1 MGMKLVMIMGA
12 VMVVMTLA
20 FSWYYKDTQRR
31 MGVLHENNAKLEVS
45 VKANELAL
53 ATTREDAARNAAL
66 NLQLQNKLQE
76 SEAYGDKLQA
86 IFQKHNLTMLSL
98 KKPGLIEKRMNDA
111 TKKLFDDITADTTD

>member
-31 MGVLHENNAKLEVS
+31 MGVLHEVAAKLEVA
-45 VKANELAL
+45 VRANELAL
-53 ATTREDAARNAAL
+53 ATTRADAARNAAL
-66 NLQLQNKLQE
+66 NFQLQTKLQE
-76 SEAYGDKLQA
+76 SEAYGDRLQA

-111 TKKLFDDITADTTD
+111 TKKLFADITTDTTD

>member
-31 MGVLHENNAKLEVS
+31 MGVLHENNAKLEVA
-45 VKANELAL
+45 VRANELAL

-66 NLQLQNKLQE
+66 NFQLQTKLQE
-76 SEAYGDKLQA
+76 SEAYSDKLQA

-111 TKKLFDDITADTTD
+111 TKKLFADITADTTY

>member
-12 VMVVMTLA
+12 VMIAMTLA
-20 FSWYYKDTQRR
+20 FSWYYKDTQKR
-31 MGVLHENNAKLEVS
+31 MGILHENNAKLEVS

-53 ATTREDAARNAAL
+53 ATTRENAARNAAL

-76 SEAYGDKLQA
+76 SEAYGDKLRS
-86 IFQKHNLTMLSL
+86 IFEKHNLTMLSL

-111 TKKLFDDITADTTD
+111 TKKLFDDITADTTH

>member
-20 FSWYYKDTQRR
+20 FSWYYKDTQKR
-31 MGVLHENNAKLEVS
+31 MGVLYENNAKLEVS

-53 ATTREDAARNAAL
+53 ATTRENAARNAAL

-76 SEAYGDKLQA
+76 SEAYGDKLRS
-86 IFQKHNLTMLSL
+86 IFEKHNLTVLSL

-111 TKKLFDDITADTTD
+111 TKKLFDDITADTTH

>member
-31 MGVLHENNAKLEVS
+31 MGVLHENNAKLEVA
-45 VKANELAL
+45 VRANELAL

-66 NLQLQNKLQE
+66 NFQLQTKLQE
-76 SEAYGDKLQA
+76 SEAYGDRLQA
-86 IFQKHNLTMLSL
+86 IFQKHNLTVLSL

-111 TKKLFDDITADTTD
+111 TKKLFADITADTTG

>member
-31 MGVLHENNAKLEVS
+31 MGVLHENNAKLEVA
-45 VKANELAL
+45 VRANELAL
-53 ATTREDAARNAAL
+53 ATTRADAARNAAL
-66 NLQLQNKLQE
+66 NFQLQTKLQE

-111 TKKLFDDITADTTD
+111 TKKLFADITADTTD

>member
-66 NLQLQNKLQE
+66 NFQLQTKLQE
-76 SEAYGDKLQA
+76 SEAYGDRLQA
-86 IFQKHNLTMLSL
+86 IFQKHNLTVLSL

-111 TKKLFDDITADTTD
+111 TKKLFADITADTTH

>member
-20 FSWYYKDTQRR
+20 FSWYYKDTQKR
-31 MGVLHENNAKLEVS
+31 MGVLYENNAKLEVS

-53 ATTREDAARNAAL
+53 ATTRADAARNAAL
-66 NLQLQNKLQE
+66 NFQLQTKLQE
-76 SEAYGDKLQA
+76 SEAYGDRLQA
-86 IFQKHNLTMLSL
+86 IFQKHNLTVLSL

-111 TKKLFDDITADTTD
+111 TKKLFADITADTTH

>member
-12 VMVVMTLA
+12 VMIAMTLA
-20 FSWYYKDTQRR
+20 FSWYYKDTQKR

-76 SEAYGDKLQA
+76 SEAYGDKLRS
-86 IFQKHNLTMLSL
+86 IFEKHNLTMLSL

-111 TKKLFDDITADTTD
+111 TKKLFDDITADTTH

>member
-12 VMVVMTLA
+12 VMIAMTLA
-20 FSWYYKDTQRR
+20 FSWYYKDTQKR

-76 SEAYGDKLQA
+76 SEAYGDKLRS
-86 IFQKHNLTMLSL
+86 IFEKHNLTVLSL

-111 TKKLFDDITADTTD
+111 TKKLFDDITADTTH

>member
-45 VKANELAL
+45 VKANEIAL

-66 NLQLQNKLQE
+66 NFQLQTKLQE
-76 SEAYGDKLQA
+76 SEAYSDKLHA
-86 IFQKHNLTMLSL
+86 IFEKHNLTMLSL

-111 TKKLFDDITADTTD
+111 TKKLFADITADTTH

>member
-20 FSWYYKDTQRR
+20 FSWYYKDTQKR
-31 MGVLHENNAKLEVS
+31 MGILHENNAKLEVS

-66 NLQLQNKLQE
+66 NLQLQTKLQE
-76 SEAYGDKLQA
+76 SEAYGDKLRS
-86 IFQKHNLTMLSL
+86 IFEKHNLTVLSL

-111 TKKLFDDITADTTD
+111 TKKLFDDITADTTH

>member
-12 VMVVMTLA
+12 VMIAMTLA
-20 FSWYYKDTQRR
+20 FSWYYKDTQKR
-31 MGVLHENNAKLEVS
+31 MGVLYENNAKLEVS

-53 ATTREDAARNAAL
+53 ATTRENAARNAAL

-76 SEAYGDKLQA
+76 SEAYGDKLRS
-86 IFQKHNLTMLSL
+86 IFEKHNLTMLSL

-111 TKKLFDDITADTTD
+111 TKKLFDDITADTTH

>member
-66 NLQLQNKLQE
+66 NFQLQTKLQE
-76 SEAYGDKLQA
+76 SEAYGDRLQA

-111 TKKLFDDITADTTD
+111 TKKLFADITADTTH

>member
-20 FSWYYKDTQRR
+20 FSWYYKDTQKR
-31 MGVLHENNAKLEVS
+31 MGILHENNAKLEVS

-53 ATTREDAARNAAL
+53 ATTRENAARNAAL

-76 SEAYGDKLQA
+76 SEAYADKLRS
-86 IFQKHNLTMLSL
+86 IFEKHNLTVLSL

-111 TKKLFDDITADTTD
+111 TKKLFDDITADTTH

>member
-12 VMVVMTLA
+12 VMIAMTLA
-20 FSWYYKDTQRR
+20 FSWYYKDTQKR

-53 ATTREDAARNAAL
+53 ATTRENAARNAAL

-76 SEAYGDKLQA
+76 SEAYGDKLRS
-86 IFQKHNLTMLSL
+86 IFEKHNLTVLSL

-111 TKKLFDDITADTTD
+111 TKKLFDDITADTTH

>member
-31 MGVLHENNAKLEVS
+31 MGVLHENNAKLEVA
-45 VKANELAL
+45 VRANELAL
-53 ATTREDAARNAAL
+53 ATTRADAARNAAL
-66 NLQLQNKLQE
+66 NFQLQTKLQE
-76 SEAYGDKLQA
+76 SEAYGDRLQA
-86 IFQKHNLTMLSL
+86 IFQKHNLTVLSL

-111 TKKLFDDITADTTD
+111 TKKLFADITADTTH

>member
-45 VKANELAL
+45 VKANEIAL

-66 NLQLQNKLQE
+66 NFQLQTKLQE
-76 SEAYGDKLQA
+76 SEAYSDKLRA
-86 IFQKHNLTMLSL
+86 IFEKHNLTMLSL

-111 TKKLFDDITADTTD
+111 TKKLFADITADTTH